1 MGWMQPA
8 SFSFPHGLDAT
19 SPLFLST
26 WAGCNQPA
34 FPFPMGWMQPA
45 RFSFPHGLDAT
56 SPFTLV
62 WMQPAHFN
70 LGVCFVV

>member
-1 MGWMQPA
+1 
-8 SFSFPHGLDAT
+8 
-19 SPLFLST
+19 
-26 WAGCNQPA
+26 
-34 FPFPMGWMQPA
+34 MGWMQPA

-56 SPFTLV
+56 SPLYLFSFV

>member
-8 SFSFPHGLDAT
+8 SLSFSHGLDAT
-19 SPLFLST
+19 SPLFLSP
-26 WAGCNQPA
+26 WAGYNQPA
-34 FPFPMGWMQPA
+34 F
-45 RFSFPHGLDAT
+45 L
-56 SPFTLV
+56 FTLV